1 MLGEQ
6 PTKLNGAQRAPYQLQ
21 MILLHGTGTHNKGA
35 ELMAVAILQH
45 YRAMPHPPHFAV
57 PPRFGTYRDR
67 ARYGLWTLLEER
79 RLGRAKL
86 ATWLAH
92 AAFRRKYGL
101 ASMDDIAAVLDA
113 SGFAFGDQ
121 HGPRPTQDMARN
133 CRRWKRQG
141 KKVVLLPQ
149 AFGPF
154 SSHEIRT
161 ALRQL
166 IEHCDLVFAREET
179 SYQALAEVVGS
190 DQRIRVAPDFTVS
203 VEGQVPA
210 GFQGDPSTAF
220 VVPNQRMLDKT
231 EAHTQ
236 AAYIP
241 FFAKAIDGLAGAGLR
256 PIVLLH
262 APEDAALVAPIAQAA
277 SARFDVLQIACPVQL
292 KGVLGTARLVIGSR
306 FHALVGAL
314 SQAVPTLACGWSHK
328 YDQLM
333 RQFDCPECLL
343 QVTDGD
349 RLPEKLAAL
358 LDPPQRERL
367 VARLHA
373 AGRRLKAQIDSMWSA
388 VDHVLGIPAG

>member
-1 MLGEQ
+1 
-6 PTKLNGAQRAPYQLQ
+6 

-45 YRAMPHPPHFAV
+45 YRAMAQPPEFAV
-57 PPRFGTYRDR
+57 PPQFGAYQDR
-67 ARYGLWTLLEER
+67 AGYGLWTLAHAR
-79 RLGRAKL
+79 RWGRSKL
-86 ATWLAH
+86 ALYLMNPAL
-92 AAFRRKYGL
+92 RRRYGVVREE
-101 ASMDDIAAVLDA
+101 DCQAVLDA

-121 HGPRPTQDMARN
+121 HGPRPTQDMAQN

-166 IEHCDLVFAREET
+166 IEHCDLVFAREER
-179 SYQALAEVVGS
+179 SYQALGQVAGS
-190 DQRIRVAPDFTVS
+190 DQRIRVAPDFTLS

-210 GFQGDPSTAF
+210 GFQGDPLTAF

-231 EAHTQ
+231 DARTQ

-241 FFAKAIDGLAGAGLR
+241 FLAKVIDSVAAAGLR

-333 RQFDCPECLL
+333 QQFDCPECLL
-343 QVTDGD
+343 HVTDGD

-367 VARLHA
+367 VARLQA
-373 AGRRLKAQIDSMWSA
+373 AGRRLKAQIDSMWAA
-388 VDHVLGIPAG
+388 VDNVLGIRGE